1 MAALRTTEPLRR
13 ELANALPD
21 RPFAITFWD
30 GTELPPTN
38 GGGPALHVRSPAAL
52 AHAMRRPGQLG
63 LGRAYVSG
71 AIEVDDIDEAMA
83 AILNYKP
90 PPIDRA
96 AQLRLALAATRAMGP
111 MLPPPVPASELRPRG
126 RRHSVERDKRSVTH
140 HYDVS
145 NDFFALWLDKS
156 MTYSCALFSR
166 DGSSLEAAQSAKID
180 LVCTKLALEQGERM
194 LDVGCGWGSLAIHA
208 AKHYGVSVTGI
219 TLSEPQAALGRKR
232 AAEAGVGDLVDI
244 RVTDYRELTGEP
256 YDKIASIGMV
266 EHVGSVQIDE
276 YMRTLHRL
284 LRPGGQ
290 LLNHGIAR
298 LRVGEPEAGPFS
310 ERYVFPDAAPL
321 HLSRIQTAV
330 ERAGLETQHV
340 EGFREDYAETL
351 HHWARRLDENLAE
364 AERIAGP
371 ERLRVW
377 RLYLRAARQGFETG
391 FTSVFQVRCS
401 KPA

>member
-1 MAALRTTEPLRR
+1 MPALRTTGPLRR
-13 ELANALPD
+13 ELAATLPD
-21 RPFAITFWD
+21 RPFTVTFWD
-30 GTELPPTN
+30 GTELPATN

-52 AHAMRRPGQLG
+52 AHALRAPGQLG
-63 LGRAYVSG
+63 IGRAYVSG

-83 AILNYKP
+83 AILNYTP

-96 AQLRLALAATRAMGP
+96 TQLRLALAAARAMGP
-111 MLPPPVPASELRPRG
+111 MKPPPVPDAELRPRG

-156 MTYSCALFSR
+156 MTYSWAFFSR
-166 DGSSLEAAQSAKID
+166 DGSSLEAAQRAKPH
-180 LVCTKLALEQGERM
+180 LVCTQLALEPGERM

-208 AKHYGVSVTGI
+208 AREHGVSVTGI
-219 TLSEPQAALGRKR
+219 TLSEPRAAPARKR
-232 AAEAGVGDLVDI
+232 AADAGVGD
-244 RVTDYRELTGEP
+244 RVEFRVMDYRELTDEP
-256 YDKIASIGMV
+256 FDKIASIGMV

-298 LRVGEPEAGPFS
+298 LRVGDPEAGPFS

-321 HLSRIQTAV
+321 HLSRIQTAI
-330 ERAGLETQHV
+330 ERAGLETHHV

-351 HHWARRLDENLAE
+351 RHWARRLDEHRE
-364 AERIAGP
+364 EG
-371 ERLRVW
+371 ERLVGSERMRVW
-377 RLYLRAARQGFETG
+377 RLYLRAARNNFESG
-391 FTSVFQVRCS
+391 FTSVYQVRSS
-401 KPA
+401 KP